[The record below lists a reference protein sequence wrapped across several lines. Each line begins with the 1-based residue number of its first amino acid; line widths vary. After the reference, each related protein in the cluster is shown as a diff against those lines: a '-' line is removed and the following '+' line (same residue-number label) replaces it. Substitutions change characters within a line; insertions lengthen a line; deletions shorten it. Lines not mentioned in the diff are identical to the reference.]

1 MIFVRRQVKLDM
13 HSRPDYKADVNSF
26 LTSWVSVMAIWI
38 CKGCGWSAALNTA
51 NNLCP
56 NCLRT
61 IQRAERNCPIQGH
74 VTEKHSPSCQCAV
87 CSTGRWTASLAC
99 SYLRSIF
106 TPGLTFAYKIASS
119 PSGHVAVLT
128 FISSDLSALT
138 VSETFRTREQAERWV
153 SVGADAA
160 DSVALS
166 SGGPCNTAT
175 LSPRGEFPGK
185 SAC

>member
-1 MIFVRRQVKLDM
+1 M
-13 HSRPDYKADVNSF
+13 
-26 LTSWVSVMAIWI
+26 
-38 CKGCGWSAALNTA
+38 
-51 NNLCP
+51 
-56 NCLRT
+56 
-61 IQRAERNCPIQGH
+61 
-74 VTEKHSPSCQCAV
+74 
-87 CSTGRWTASLAC
+87 
-99 SYLRSIF
+99 
-106 TPGLTFAYKIASS
+106 PGLTFAYKIARS